1 VEKLVT
7 LLDLLRGSIIA
18 LGRAP
23 LPSENTQAVFSTAV
37 RATCIAVSAVVT
49 SDMNRYYTGE
59 CRVATISHPALEIA
73 VFKRFPP
80 LFHLFHF
87 VTPQDCC

>member
-1 VEKLVT
+1 MEKLVT

-59 CRVATISHPALEIA
+59 CRVATISQGCKVQSVECK
-73 VFKRFPP
+73 VWSVEGK
-80 LFHLFHF
+80 
-87 VTPQDCC
+87 V